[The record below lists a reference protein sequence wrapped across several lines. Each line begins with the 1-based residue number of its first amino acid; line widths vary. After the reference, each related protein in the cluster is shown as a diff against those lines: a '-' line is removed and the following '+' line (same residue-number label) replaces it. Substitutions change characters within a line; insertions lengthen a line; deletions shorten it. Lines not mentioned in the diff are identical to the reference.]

1 LSRSR
6 ACAAIIK
13 NGLILMVLHQRPER
27 SYWTLPGGGI
37 EPGETPEQAAIREVM
52 EEAGME
58 VRIVRLLYV
67 DTITDWRSYCFL
79 AEPVGPMEPLLGID
93 PEEINLPPSERILK
107 GLSWHSLKDMQAD
120 KQISKVISTLGLD
133 VENC

>member
-1 LSRSR
+1 MPRSR

-13 NGLILMVLHQRPER
+13 NGLILMVLHRRPER

-58 VRIVRLLYV
+58 VKIVRLLYV
-67 DTITDWRSYCFL
+67 DTITDWHSYCFL
-79 AEPVGPMEPLLGID
+79 AEPVGSMEPSLGID
-93 PEEINLPPSERILK
+93 PEEIDLPPSERILR
-107 GLSWHSLKDMQAD
+107 GLGWHSFKDMQAD
-120 KQISKVISTLGLD
+120 KQISKVISTLGID
-133 VENC
+133 IEN